1 MPGEGSWL
9 SGLGGIVPS
18 LNTPFTEDDG
28 IDRESLRRL
37 VDHLVASGCPG
48 FLALAV
54 ASESAA
60 LSEDEWTEVA
70 ETLLARGAGR
80 LRAIVSV
87 TADRQ
92 EVRLRRAAK
101 ARGLGADA
109 ILCQVPLCQAPGGRG
124 AEARRDLLG
133 EVAAAGPEV
142 LMIQDLDWHG
152 PGLALEEIVDLF
164 EAIPRFR
171 GLKIETVPAGPK
183 YSAVLAA
190 TGGRLHVSGGWAVSQ
205 LMDALRRGVH
215 AFMPT
220 EMEPIYVAIHRLYR
234 AGDEAAARRLFESLL
249 PVLAFSNQHIDVSI
263 RFFKMLRKANGLFA
277 TDRCR
282 PPVPDFDAVQ
292 AREAEILIRR
302 ARDLAGGHDSEFA
315 TSV

>member
-37 VDHLVASGCPG
+37 VDHLAASGCPG

-54 ASESAA
+54 AGESTA

-70 ETLLARGAGR
+70 QTLLAHCAGR

-87 TADRQ
+87 TADSQ
-92 EVRLRRAAK
+92 EDRLRRAAK
-101 ARGLGADA
+101 ARDLGADA
-109 ILCQVPLCQAPGGRG
+109 ILCQVPAGRD

-164 EAIPRFR
+164 ESIPRFR

-215 AFMPT
+215 TFMPT
-220 EMEPIYVAIHRLYR
+220 EMEPIYAAIHRHHHAGRESYQRSLAVIAVSPFSHADGHDRRR
-234 AGDEAAARRLFESLL
+234 AFDEAV
-249 PVLAFSNQHIDVSI
+249 P
-263 RFFKMLRKANGLFA
+263 GLTA
-277 TDRCR
+277 GLNDG
-282 PPVPDFDAVQ
+282 VVVGEDAV
-292 AREAEILIRR
+292 
-302 ARDLAGGHDSEFA
+302 
-315 TSV
+315 